1 MLRKSLS
8 TCWKVKAKKKENEIL
23 RLIYLSQGDD
33 ICFCLLYKLEQA
45 LDLTF
50 MQSSPEN
57 K

>member
-8 TCWKVKAKKKENEIL
+8 TCWNIKAKKDENEVI
-23 RLIYLSQGDD
+23 RLIYLSHGDD
-33 ICFCLLYKLEQA
+33 ICFCLLCKLEQA

-50 MQSSPEN
+50 LQSSLEN